1 MRLRIRNA
9 ALAAVA
15 LAGVAAQAQI
25 PSTAPYVTDLQ
36 NVYVQ
41 DDTSQGIGNLNM
53 VLCVIGALDPGDM
66 VNAGAYIALVDMN
79 KCNNKGGG
87 SNSSATGATN
97 YATAVVNVTRAS
109 NSDPMVGKVWMSL
122 TEQGSTTNVYAYLS
136 ATQSPDAAPP
146 YGVFRMDYIGKKN
159 GQAGFNGYV
168 NSQPGSISFLETGA
182 NSSNT
187 ALAMSASS
195 TTSGQGTMNIA
206 GGSGGG
212 TGSATFNFAYN
223 SGYFRRSDGTVDEC
237 FDRSKANAA
246 VSVWQY
252 GTYNANDGSRVD
264 QAHPGFPIVAVSAGT
279 TYYGYA
285 NYWGI
290 NFQGLD
296 LNSIADASPI
306 AGLTVTDQRP
316 GNTTAYNLSKVGGK
330 LTKWTQ
336 AATTLAALDGIPFS
350 FGADLTG
357 QTSNTTAVSGWN
369 NWIAQ
374 WNSANQTITV
384 TGVQNCGSNGCV
396 PSALAGN
403 VTATINTAFLAANP
417 IMGWSDSFGGNLNI
431 PATGSAHLATDAV
444 YYFTQSTVIPGSSG
458 APTALYCLSQCPTA
472 ASLTAFSAGSQSSP
486 FGNSTDQQWFSAP
499 SANTVSYTFS
509 STGLMESGSSMVLEQ
524 PFQYPSGSMYA
535 QGGYGIW
542 HHELSD
548 RDGVRAVQS
557 GRLLHVADRT
567 EPVEPVAVAD
577 QGERQQRRPA
587 RCAAERAV
595 HGSDRNRLRII
606 CRQVDPAAVQRVRQP
621 VWRARLLRGPGNQCH
636 GGLQY
641 GQFALRADVFAGGR
655 HHDDAACDFEHGCDA
670 ADRQGA
676 RRGTAT
682 ERPGPEHAVFSLRVD
697 DADHDDAAVGRSA
710 RPDQLGGQRIPGCD
724 AHGDR
729 CPQSDRRRS
738 AVVGRSPAPREKA
751 RFAALF
757 LFPPQGN
764 PLHCVRNWLTD
775 FGSIVRMA
783 SNSPCFWLNTTRPS
797 PSRTASAGTP
807 FFKGTP

>member
-9 ALAAVA
+9 ALAALA

-535 QGGYGIW
+535 QGGIMT
-542 HHELSD
+542 
-548 RDGVRAVQS
+548 
-557 GRLLHVADRT
+557 GRLFDTAFGTTNCPTGMVC
-567 EPVEPVAVAD
+567 EPSN
-577 QGERQQRRPA
+577 PA
-587 RCAAERAV
+587 AYYTWQTGPNQWSQSLWLTKASDSSVVQLDAPQNV
-595 HGSDRNRLRII
+595 PYTVPTGTAYGSFAGKSILLQFNGFGNLFGVPGY
-606 CRQVDPAAVQRVRQP
+606 CVDPATNATVDCSTANSRYVP
-621 VWRARLLRGPGNQCH
+621 MFSLADGTTMTLPATSSTAATPLIVKALDAELRLRDLGPSMPSSACASMTLTTMTLPS
-636 GGLQY
+636 GGLHDPTSS
-641 GQFALRADVFAGGR
+641 ADS
-655 HHDDAACDFEHGCDA
+655 EYL
-670 ADRQGA
+670 GA
-676 RRGTAT
+676 MPTAT
-682 ERPGPEHAVFSLRVD
+682 
-697 DADHDDAAVGRSA
+697 AAPKVIDGVL
-710 RPDQLGGQRIPGCD
+710 Q
-724 AHGDR
+724 
-729 CPQSDRRRS
+729 
-738 AVVGRSPAPREKA
+738 
-751 RFAALF
+751 
-757 LFPPQGN
+757 
-764 PLHCVRNWLTD
+764 
-775 FGSIVRMA
+775 
-783 SNSPCFWLNTTRPS
+783 
-797 PSRTASAGTP
+797 
-807 FFKGTP
+807 

>member
-9 ALAAVA
+9 ALAALA

-535 QGGYGIW
+535 QGGIMT
-542 HHELSD
+542 
-548 RDGVRAVQS
+548 
-557 GRLLHVADRT
+557 GRLFDTAFGTTNCPTGMVC
-567 EPVEPVAVAD
+567 EPSN
-577 QGERQQRRPA
+577 PA
-587 RCAAERAV
+587 AYYTWQTGPNQWSQSLWLTKASDSSVVQLDAPQNV
-595 HGSDRNRLRII
+595 PYTVPTGTAYGSFAGKSILLQFNGFGNLFGVPGY
-606 CRQVDPAAVQRVRQP
+606 CVDPATNATVDCSTANSRYVP
-621 VWRARLLRGPGNQCH
+621 MFSLADGTTMTLPATSSTAATPLIVKALDAELRLRDLGPSMPSSACASMTLTTMTLPS
-636 GGLQY
+636 GGL
-641 GQFALRADVFAGGR
+641 
-655 HHDDAACDFEHGCDA
+655 HDPTSSTDSEYL
-670 ADRQGA
+670 GA
-676 RRGTAT
+676 MPT
-682 ERPGPEHAVFSLRVD
+682 VS
-697 DADHDDAAVGRSA
+697 SA
-710 RPDQLGGQRIPGCD
+710 PKVIDGVLQ
-724 AHGDR
+724 
-729 CPQSDRRRS
+729 
-738 AVVGRSPAPREKA
+738 
-751 RFAALF
+751 
-757 LFPPQGN
+757 
-764 PLHCVRNWLTD
+764 
-775 FGSIVRMA
+775 
-783 SNSPCFWLNTTRPS
+783 
-797 PSRTASAGTP
+797 
-807 FFKGTP
+807 

>member
-1 MRLRIRNA
+1 MRLRIHSA

-15 LAGVAAQAQI
+15 LAGTAAQAQI
-25 PSTAPYVTDLQ
+25 PLTAPYFTDPQ
-36 NVYVQ
+36 NIYVQ

-79 KCNNKGGG
+79 KCQNKGGG

-136 ATQSPDAAPP
+136 ATQSPDSAPP
-146 YGVFRMDYIGKKN
+146 YGVFRMDYIGQKN
-159 GQAGFNGYV
+159 GQVGFNGYV
-168 NSQPGSISFLETGA
+168 NSQPGTISFLETGG

-195 TTSGQGTMNIA
+195 TTSGLGTMNIA

-212 TGSATFNFAYN
+212 SGSATFNFAYN
-223 SGYFRRSDGTVDEC
+223 SGYFRRSDGAVDQC

-264 QAHPGFPIVAVSAGT
+264 QAHPGFPILALSAGT

-296 LNSIADASPI
+296 LNGLADASPI

-336 AATTLAALDGIPFS
+336 AATTLGALDGIPFT
-350 FGADLTG
+350 FGADLSG

-374 WNSANQTITV
+374 WSSANQTVTV

-403 VTATINTAFLAANP
+403 VTPTINTAFLATNP

-431 PATGSAHLATDAV
+431 PATGVAHIATDAV

-472 ASLTAFSAGSQSSP
+472 ASLIAFSAGSQASP

-499 SANTVSYTFS
+499 SANTVTYTVGAS
-509 STGLMESGSSMVLEQ
+509 GLMEGGSSMVLEQ
-524 PFQYPSGSMYA
+524 TFQYPSGSMYA
-535 QGGYGIW
+535 QGGIMT
-542 HHELSD
+542 
-548 RDGVRAVQS
+548 
-557 GRLLHVADRT
+557 GRLFDTAFGTTNCPTGMVC
-567 EPVEPVAVAD
+567 EPSN
-577 QGERQQRRPA
+577 PA
-587 RCAAERAV
+587 AYYTWQTGPNQWSQSLWLTKASD
-595 HGSDRNRLRII
+595 GSVVQLDAPQNVPYTVPTGTAYGQYAGKSILLQFNGYGNLFGIPGY
-606 CRQVDPAAVQRVRQP
+606 CVDPATNATEDCSTANSRYVPMFSLPDGTTMTLPATSSTAATPLIVKALDAEQR
-621 VWRARLLRGPGNQCH
+621 LKNLGPSLPSSACASMTLTTMTLPS
-636 GGLQY
+636 GGL
-641 GQFALRADVFAGGR
+641 
-655 HHDDAACDFEHGCDA
+655 HDPTSSTDSEYLGAMPTVTAAPKVIDG
-670 ADRQGA
+670 
-676 RRGTAT
+676 
-682 ERPGPEHAVFSLRVD
+682 V
-697 DADHDDAAVGRSA
+697 
-710 RPDQLGGQRIPGCD
+710 
-724 AHGDR
+724 
-729 CPQSDRRRS
+729 PQ
-738 AVVGRSPAPREKA
+738 
-751 RFAALF
+751 
-757 LFPPQGN
+757 
-764 PLHCVRNWLTD
+764 
-775 FGSIVRMA
+775 
-783 SNSPCFWLNTTRPS
+783 
-797 PSRTASAGTP
+797 
-807 FFKGTP
+807 

>member
-535 QGGYGIW
+535 QGGIMT
-542 HHELSD
+542 
-548 RDGVRAVQS
+548 
-557 GRLLHVADRT
+557 GRLFDTAFGTTNCPTGMVC
-567 EPVEPVAVAD
+567 EPSN
-577 QGERQQRRPA
+577 PA
-587 RCAAERAV
+587 AYYTWQTGPNQWSQSLWLTKASDSSVVQLDAPQNV
-595 HGSDRNRLRII
+595 PYTVPTGTAYGSFAGKSILLQFNGFGNLFGVPGY
-606 CRQVDPAAVQRVRQP
+606 CVDPATNATVDCSTANSRYVP
-621 VWRARLLRGPGNQCH
+621 MFSLADGTTMTLPATSSTAATPLIVKALDAELRLRDLGPSMPSSACASMTLTTMTLPS
-636 GGLQY
+636 GGLHDPTSS
-641 GQFALRADVFAGGR
+641 ADS
-655 HHDDAACDFEHGCDA
+655 EYL
-670 ADRQGA
+670 GA
-676 RRGTAT
+676 MPTAT
-682 ERPGPEHAVFSLRVD
+682 
-697 DADHDDAAVGRSA
+697 AAPKLIDGVL
-710 RPDQLGGQRIPGCD
+710 Q
-724 AHGDR
+724 
-729 CPQSDRRRS
+729 
-738 AVVGRSPAPREKA
+738 
-751 RFAALF
+751 
-757 LFPPQGN
+757 
-764 PLHCVRNWLTD
+764 
-775 FGSIVRMA
+775 
-783 SNSPCFWLNTTRPS
+783 
-797 PSRTASAGTP
+797 
-807 FFKGTP
+807 